1 MGSVVTNGQEEP
13 LKEDEKDE
21 VYDRDE
27 WFLDEVTEEEEKR
40 FEVLEKDQVK
50 ELFLSEVGQV
60 AGMLEVGLGEASLL
74 LRLFQWSVERFQNK
88 YFDDPSKYNAAA
100 GVVVSPKGGSQ
111 EEDEEEPEEFE
122 CAVCMEDVPYFET
135 FALGCG
141 HRFCAD
147 CWQGHLKTSLD
158 TLGANCVKATCMTPD
173 CVAVVPYTA
182 WERLAVPEV
191 CERYWY
197 FLLKDFVE
205 QGKQCVFCVNPQCGR
220 VIHCRGAVPAGA
232 AVVECECG
240 ARFCFH
246 CGQEKH
252 NPATCEQLARWQE
265 RMSNDDESLKMIRAT
280 TKPCFHCGWPT
291 ERNKGCNHMTCSKCG
306 GQWCWMCRGDWAT
319 HGQHTGGFYSC
330 NRYDKSEAKKI
341 DDWAASYLKSSERY
355 QHYYTRYFNHDSARR
370 ELETQ
375 AAKMHAAAT
384 ATAAVPAAAV
394 AAVDDAFRLAIEC
407 RNVLKYTYVYG
418 FFMES
423 DGASPAMRDFFEYL
437 QGNAEGITE
446 RLCEL
451 LGDSIDK
458 IDLAQLRDRVNITK
472 KYFSNLV
479 TGIEEGLVPK

>member
-111 EEDEEEPEEFE
+111 EEEEEPEEFE

-252 NPATCEQLARWQE
+252 NPATCEQLARWQK

-394 AAVDDAFRLAIEC
+394 AAVEC